1 MRLRKS
7 NNGKINFFLLS
18 SEGNRNV
25 RHKGKLGW
33 SYVVIYNLETYAK
46 EN

>member
-1 MRLRKS
+1 MKLMKS
-7 NNGKINFFLLS
+7 NCGKINFFLLS

-25 RHKGKLGW
+25 RHRGKLGCT
-33 SYVVIYNLETYAK
+33 YVVIYNLETYAK